1 MTQRDNTK
9 ARPGRSAGPAQA
21 ARPKVSAA
29 QKRAARPVADIRPIV
44 PPVEAA
50 PFWKRKTLEQMTRT
64 EWESLCDGCG
74 RCCLNK
80 LEEED
85 TKEIF
90 FTDVVCK
97 LFDAG
102 TCRCT
107 DYKNRQKI
115 VPDCVKLTP
124 EEVRDFTWLPPTCA
138 YRLRAEG
145 KDLMWWHHLV
155 SGDPELVHTTG
166 VSLKGRKI
174 RSEVGIPDEALEQFI
189 VKWPGKV
196 PKAAR

>member
-1 MTQRDNTK
+1 MGTRGRGGPSTRPMADLPSDLAT
-9 ARPGRSAGPAQA
+9 ARGTGEP
-21 ARPKVSAA
+21 
-29 QKRAARPVADIRPIV
+29 
-44 PPVEAA
+44 
-50 PFWKRKTLEQMTRT
+50 PFWKTKTLQQMTRA

-107 DYKNRQKI
+107 DYKNRQEK

-124 EEVRDFTWLPPTCA
+124 EEVLDYSWLPPTCG
-138 YRLRAEG
+138 YRLLAEG
-145 KDLMWWHHLV
+145 KDLMWWHPLV

-166 VSLKGRKI
+166 VSLRGREI
-174 RSEVGIPDEALEQFI
+174 RSEVGIPDEALERHI
-189 VKWPGKV
+189 VKWPGRV
-196 PKAAR
+196 PKGAKPRGLKKSAR